1 MYSSPNGEHEQ
12 ELDRMRDLIRQYQK
26 QETETAELLLKQITL
41 NTDLQQ
47 RVDDFERENVLR
59 SPLRQWSVLTNT
71 STEPPPTCHDVS
83 GGAIGR
89 NTSAT
94 NDNKFTHN
102 FTRYI

>member
-1 MYSSPNGEHEQ
+1 MSSSLKNAGEHEQ
-12 ELDRMRDLIRQYQK
+12 ESLDRVRDLIRQYQK

-59 SPLRQWSVLTNT
+59 SPLSPF
-71 STEPPPTCHDVS
+71 SPIPYPTCHDVS
-83 GGAIGR
+83 GAIGQ
-89 NTSAT
+89 NTRAT
-94 NDNKFTHN
+94 NDHK